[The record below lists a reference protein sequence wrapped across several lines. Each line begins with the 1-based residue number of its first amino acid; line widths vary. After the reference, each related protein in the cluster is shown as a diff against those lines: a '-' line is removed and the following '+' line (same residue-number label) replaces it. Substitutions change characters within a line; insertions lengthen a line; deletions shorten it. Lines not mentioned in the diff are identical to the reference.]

1 MRKQILKIFTV
12 ITLVG
17 GTSSCGESFLETD
30 YYKGVDVETGLNS
43 VNNIKNCTEWN
54 LLSIVSPILC
64 RELCYQYW

>member
-43 VNNIKNCTEWN
+43 VNNIKTALNGT
-54 LLSIVSPILC
+54 
-64 RELCYQYW
+64 Y